1 MKMASIQLPVTT
13 GTDRHTTH
21 IENIMQIKL
30 LSCQCAGQS
39 SDALGKNAAM
49 KAQLQAMST
58 ALAAW
63 VAALNAQIA
72 TL

>member
-1 MKMASIQLPVTT
+1 MGSIHLPVATA
-13 GTDRHTTH
+13 TDRITTH
-21 IENIMQIKL
+21 IESVLQMKL
-30 LSCQCAGQS
+30 SACQFAGQAS
-39 SDALGKNAAM
+39 ESGGTNAAM
-49 KAQLQAMST
+49 KANLQALST